1 MRHSDVSFL
10 HLFRTV
16 FLPTSVLVLA
26 VGSCAAPPSEPE
38 PSPGKTTEAGTE
50 PAPRHDAGYW
60 RTDAAPLFDQCAAV
74 AIEANLIPANFL
86 FVLDSSGSMNCV
98 PPDGDDDEAK
108 LCKTDPRKRGDGP
121 SKWEVTQHALLNALE
136 PLLDRDSLN
145 VAVST
150 FPDFE
155 SRCGVSQTP
164 SLAFASLTESHLAS
178 TSALLQDVTPDG
190 DTPIAGASILSY
202 AHLSG
207 ALRERTVSGNT
218 FLVLLTDGNETCKPD
233 ELEKLLTK
241 DAPMALEGFGI
252 RTFVIGAPG
261 SEEARSMLS
270 QLAFAG
276 GTATSSDCDRGS
288 DSATADCHF
297 DMTRSTD
304 FEADLAEVLDK
315 ITQTKALSCEFNVP
329 ANPEGGGVDLG
340 QVNVTLF
347 TPEWGEDN
355 VEPLGKHEG
364 PLGSCEGKENGWTYS
379 DDRSKILL
387 CGTDC
392 DRVEQLPD
400 AQVRIV
406 LGCPSLDRNQIR

>member
-1 MRHSDVSFL
+1 M
-10 HLFRTV
+10 
-16 FLPTSVLVLA
+16 
-26 VGSCAAPPSEPE
+26 
-38 PSPGKTTEAGTE
+38 
-50 PAPRHDAGYW
+50 
-60 RTDAAPLFDQCAAV
+60 
-74 AIEANLIPANFL
+74 
-86 FVLDSSGSMNCV
+86 
-98 PPDGDDDEAK
+98 
-108 LCKTDPRKRGDGP
+108 
-121 SKWEVTQHALLNALE
+121 
-136 PLLDRDSLN
+136 
-145 VAVST
+145 
-150 FPDFE
+150 
-155 SRCGVSQTP
+155 SQTP

-304 FEADLAEVLDK
+304 FESDLAEVLDK